1 MSRDDAPKCRLCSA
15 DGSQQRIRAN
25 SVFGGLAAHKF
36 WQCAACDAVY
46 LYPVPSIEDEKR
58 FYAQEFEKF
67 MAIRS
72 KGERDWSNAETHKQ
86 TNQDQVVRRLPFLQD
101 YVQPGKSVLEIGC
114 STGFMLD
121 TFRQAGMQCIGVE
134 PSGEF
139 LPYLHEQGYAAVESL
154 DEVSPG
160 QNFDLIVHF
169 FVFEHIRDPF
179 AFLGQSYALLADDG
193 VMVAEIPCVNDPLTS
208 LYDISAFEEFYWSI
222 AHHYYYS
229 PAALAYIMERMGYRY
244 RIVPEQRYD
253 LSNHMHWMMAGKP
266 GGQGKYNDIFSE
278 QLLHEY
284 REALKKSW
292 KCDTVF
298 LYIWKQENQPACKT

>member
-1 MSRDDAPKCRLCSA
+1 VSKGESPHCRLCNA
-15 DGSQQRIRAN
+15 DKSQQRVRAE
-25 SVFGGLAAHKF
+25 SVFGGFAEHKF

-46 LYPVPSIEDEKR
+46 LYPIPSLEDEKR

-67 MAIRS
+67 MAVRS
-72 KGERDWSNAETHKQ
+72 KGERDWSNADAHKQ
-86 TNQDQVVRRLPFLQD
+86 TNQDQVARRLPFLQE
-101 YVQPGKSVLEIGC
+101 YIHPGKKMLEIGC

-121 TFRQAGMQCIGVE
+121 AFREAGMQCAGVE

-139 LPYLHEQGYAAVESL
+139 LPYLHKQDYVAVESL
-154 DEVSPG
+154 DELPVG
-160 QNFDLIVHF
+160 EQYDLIAHF

-179 AFLGQSYALLADDG
+179 AFLAQTYELLADGG

-208 LYDISAFEEFYWSI
+208 LYEIPAFEEFYWSI

-229 PAALAYIMERMGYRY
+229 PAALTHIMEKMSYRY
-244 RIVPEQRYD
+244 SLVPEQRYD

-266 GGQGKYNDIFSE
+266 GGQGKYSDVFSE

-284 REALKKSW
+284 RESLKKNW

-298 LYIWKQENQPACKT
+298 LYIWK